1 MSGGSVVGMR
11 GKKGA
16 ARGAFAHMFSSLF
29 ANSED
34 SARRTCS
41 HKIEAST
48 SVESLFMGQCPMSGH
63 GVAHVVCVRSVRRAY
78 GAHSSSVMRNG
89 VHQVDCIRTRVKR
102 PAGRD
107 RD

>member
-34 SARRTCS
+34 SARWTCS

-48 SVESLFMGQCPMSGH
+48 SVESLFRGQCPMCWH
-63 GVAHVVCVRSVRRAY
+63 GMAHVVCVRSVRGAY
-78 GAHSSSVMRNG
+78 SAHSSSVMRNG
-89 VHQVDCIRTRVKR
+89 VLQEDYGRTRVLK
-102 PAGRD
+102 GKTK
-107 RD
+107 